1 VLSTDSFRSAGEQ
14 GSKQYDD
21 RHERGTMAR
30 NRHEARAGNKT
41 CEAYRLAEIR
51 RARGPARQADVAAIM
66 GVSRAR
72 ISKLESGDPS
82 HTELGT
88 LQSYVAALGGTLRIV
103 ADFGDEAVEL
113 LRHAATPI
121 AKVNVQTSI
130 PTHT

>member
-1 VLSTDSFRSAGEQ
+1 
-14 GSKQYDD
+14 
-21 RHERGTMAR
+21 MAR
-30 NRHEARAGNKT
+30 SRQEARAGNKT

-72 ISKLESGDPS
+72 VSKLESGDPS

-103 ADFGDEAVEL
+103 ADFGDEALEL
-113 LRHAATPI
+113 LRHASIPS
-121 AKVNVQTSI
+121 AKANVQPIIT
-130 PTHT
+130 THT